1 MSHCTRATIMR
12 ILGDAGNPLCK
23 PPESSVAVTGPVY
36 LHGLMDAA
44 LMAAV
49 REALH
54 STPPEQVH
62 AGKFYAKRTFVRD
75 RSLGER
81 ILAALPEELGFRGC
95 VSDMRFYDYPLGGFI
110 APHLDEAHCCKE
122 TGRISTTT
130 FLLYLLG
137 VPEGEGGET
146 VFLDR
151 LPKDCLEGE
160 DPRVLQSFVPVEG
173 SILLFPHVM
182 PHQGRAVGTHRKLL
196 LRGDLY

>member
-1 MSHCTRATIMR
+1 
-12 ILGDAGNPLCK
+12 
-23 PPESSVAVTGPVY
+23 VY

-54 STPPEQVH
+54 STPPEWVH
-62 AGKFYAKRTFVRD
+62 AGKFYAK
-75 RSLGER
+75 R

-160 DPRVLQSFVPVEG
+160 NPRVLQSFVPVEG

>member
-1 MSHCTRATIMR
+1 
-12 ILGDAGNPLCK
+12 
-23 PPESSVAVTGPVY
+23 
-36 LHGLMDAA
+36 MDAA

-173 SILLFPHVM
+173 SILLFPHLM

>member
-1 MSHCTRATIMR
+1 MQSAGRVQSEPLHSRDDHENIGRRWQPAVQTAGVFGCSHGARVPAR
-12 ILGDAGNPLCK
+12 P
-23 PPESSVAVTGPVY
+23 
-36 LHGLMDAA
+36 HGRCVDGR
-44 LMAAV
+44 AV

-54 STPPEQVH
+54 STPPERVH

-173 SILLFPHVM
+173 SILLFPHR
-182 PHQGRAVGTHRKLL
+182 PIT
-196 LRGDLY
+196 